1 MMDPALAHEVL
12 ETLRQTL
19 EQIRRKG
26 TEPVIVCSPAV
37 RPQVRQLT
45 QHELRDLAVISF
57 AEIPDSVE
65 VDLLAMIPMPNTT
78 QAANSGGEQ
87 RS

>member
-1 MMDPALAHEVL
+1 
-12 ETLRQTL
+12 
-19 EQIRRKG
+19 
-26 TEPVIVCSPAV
+26 
-37 RPQVRQLT
+37 LT